1 MGKLKFMEH
10 ITQQYK
16 DFASTE
22 SPYFSL
28 ILDAMYHTKKEE
40 GKLFLNLMNNI
51 VDYCIN
57 TNIQNGAINYQIIH
71 LPNCSDWARELLIR
85 FIIYK
90 TTLTFNQTTIKRFTK
105 SIQNVIV
112 KNDRKEIK
120 LIQDRNKYYRK
131 LSKIFNANEIPDN
144 NSKSLIITKEQDL
157 LVKKSDKNPW
167 IYDFYTEKITD
178 KEHNLILSTNI
189 TAFEL
194 EKTIKLLEKGDIPNI
209 ENIFIFHSPNKSK
222 VTNSY
227 NKTQLERLN
236 RYGFNIKNCIIFSLS
251 DQPFKLYHTIDN
263 IKCRLASSLL
273 NKTVNRYDDFDGFI
287 TFTQKESEF
296 LFDRKINQET
306 YFIDCKERSFF
317 TSEIDQFLD
326 YLPNNLKF
334 KNNLSLTFNNNLQN
348 YFVQSIEKE
357 IKGFSKA
364 LCDDFFNLLKELWTN
379 EIKNRIEKFIDNSQN
394 IGLIIPKN
402 TPNNI
407 KDELLYLFQRYDRKI
422 KFYCLEDFNSNINSE
437 KIIILQYR
445 YTNKFYKSYP
455 NSFDPFPVKNNQK
468 ALNIFN
474 HLTHND
480 YFEWNIYWYNK
491 DLNGLLFS
499 KFREEKLKWK
509 RKFYS
514 RPVLPD
520 VLGYIDEAENEAKA
534 YQTDKCKVYYS
545 NGSRPKEYLA
555 CERVIYKE
563 NDSFHIA
570 ELKDISNLENIQIQ
584 RIDEI
589 IDQVKF
595 FISKSTEDKTRSEIS
610 LRKDTKF
617 KLSET
622 EIYSSIE
629 LWKFLL
635 KREIV
640 RLGEEVV
647 YETIFASMPENERI
661 SLGTFNQ
668 WHDFEN
674 TMILPR
680 SRKHQKALLNYLGFD
695 LKSAYFLIMIAKKLS
710 NIQNSRFL
718 NSQIETLLRKSLFKT
733 VNEKIFEPLSNS
745 HSDIFNLLDI
755 KNIGDLNTLIDLLD
769 ISLTPIEKIEYDQD

>member
-1 MGKLKFMEH
+1 MEH

-131 LSKIFNANEIPDN
+131 LSKIFNTNEIPDN

-263 IKCRLASSLL
+263 IKCRLASSVL
-273 NKTVNRYDDFDGFI
+273 NKTVNKYDDFDGFI
-287 TFTQKESEF
+287 TFTQRESEF
-296 LFDRKINQET
+296 LFNKKINQET

-334 KNNLSLTFNNNLQN
+334 KNNLSLSFNNNLQN
-348 YFVQSIEKE
+348 CFVESVEKE

-364 LCDDFFNLLKELWTN
+364 LCADFFNLLKELWFN
-379 EIKNRIEKFIDNSQN
+379 EIKNRIEKFIGNSQKV
-394 IGLIIPKN
+394 GLVIPKN
-402 TPNNI
+402 TPKTI
-407 KDELLYLFQRYDRKI
+407 KNELLSQFQKYDRKI

-455 NSFDPFPVKNNQK
+455 NSFDPLPLNDDQK
-468 ALNIFN
+468 VLNVLN
-474 HLTHND
+474 RLTHND
-480 YFEWNIYWYNK
+480 YFEWNTYWYNK

-509 RKFYS
+509 KKFFS
-514 RPVLPD
+514 RPVLPE
-520 VLGYIDEAENEAKA
+520 VLDYIDEAENEAKA
-534 YQTDKCKVYYS
+534 YQTEKCKIYYKD
-545 NGSRPKEYLA
+545 GSRPKEYLA

-589 IDQVKF
+589 IDQVKS
-595 FISKSTEDKTRSEIS
+595 FISKNTEDKTRSEIY
-610 LRKDTKF
+610 LRRDPKF
-617 KLSET
+617 KLTET
-622 EIYSSIE
+622 EIHSTIE

-635 KREIV
+635 KREIE

-647 YETIFASMPENERI
+647 YEAIFANMSENERI
-661 SLGTFNQ
+661 SLNTFKQ
-668 WHDFEN
+668 WYDFEN

-680 SRKHQKALLNYLGFD
+680 SRKHQKALLGYLGFD
-695 LKSAYFLIMIAKKLS
+695 LKSAYFLIMIAKKIS

-718 NSQIETLLRKSLFKT
+718 NSQIETLLRKSLVKT
-733 VNEKIFEPLSNS
+733 INEKIFDSLSNS
-745 HSDIFNLLDI
+745 HSDIFTLLDI
-755 KNIGDLNTLIDLLD
+755 KSIEDLNALIGLLD
-769 ISLTPIEKIEYDQD
+769 ISLTPIQRIEYDQD